1 MVRQSGAASIFTERG
16 NHGNTSLFDSASA
29 KENRFETKI
38 MLEAARDF
46 FVDKLLNFD
55 HLVLKSDLQGM
66 DALVL
71 AEMPIEI
78 WSKIDR
84 AVVEIWALPEVH
96 RQDVEKV
103 V

>member
-1 MVRQSGAASIFTERG
+1 
-16 NHGNTSLFDSASA
+16 
-29 KENRFETKI
+29 
-38 MLEAARDF
+38 
-46 FVDKLLNFD
+46 
-55 HLVLKSDLQGM
+55 M

-71 AEMPIEI
+71 AEMPFEI